1 MPDIQ
6 NFTYHCHTN
15 FSDGRNS
22 IGEMLLCA
30 KDLGFSE
37 IGVSDHLMVH
47 KNMQQSKSAE
57 FWRQQQHA
65 WIFYDDFQ
73 KILPMYQRHCENL
86 RRKAKELNIKLYV
99 GFEVDF
105 FTYDGWLE
113 EFKEFITQ
121 LDYDYL
127 ISGNHMFFDES
138 GEDLFDINY
147 FRYMNP
153 DAEMAK
159 DYLHRHFQTIEKA
172 VQSGVFKFLAHLDY
186 ARKLGEAV
194 CSADSFKGEKTAILE
209 ALQNQNVGMEISTK
223 GLRKIGD
230 FYPCGWILDEAAKRN
245 IKMVISDDAHKIEE
259 LGMDFAKAE
268 SALLAHNIKN
278 RMKF

>member
-1 MPDIQ
+1 MPESQ
-6 NFTYHCHTN
+6 KFTYHCHTD
-15 FSDGRNS
+15 FSDGNNTAE
-22 IGEMLLCA
+22 EMVLRA
-30 KDLGFSE
+30 KELGFTQ
-37 IGVSDHLMVH
+37 IGISDHLMVH
-47 KNMQQSKSAE
+47 KNMWQSKSADY
-57 FWRQQQHA
+57 WRSRPHSNIFYTDFKSILAKFQQHC
-65 WIFYDDFQ
+65 D
-73 KILPMYQRHCENL
+73 NL
-86 RRKAKELNIKLYV
+86 RRIGKQLGVKLNV

-105 FTYDGWLE
+105 FTYNGWFE
-113 EFKEFITQ
+113 EFQEFIAQ

-147 FRYMNP
+147 FKQINLPRTQ
-153 DAEMAK
+153 AE
-159 DYLHRHFQTIEKA
+159 DYLRRHFQTMEKA

-186 ARKLGEAV
+186 ARKLGDEF

-278 RMKF
+278 RLKF